1 VVRIYDNP
9 KEGEREITE
18 KLLGWITCAKRPLKW
33 HEIQGAVSIDM
44 EDESIDFENRRL
56 CTHVR
61 DLCGSLI
68 DVLPGD
74 RVQLVHETA
83 RS

>member
-1 VVRIYDNP
+1 MVRIYDNP